1 MNLADLLDQYGEAIA
16 RTVIESYPPLY
27 DGDVRRS
34 ASADLR
40 RLLRRPLGAQ
50 VDAINATAL
59 SLKQSSGTFVVGE
72 MGTGKSY
79 IAAAAAYLA
88 VCRRILVVS
97 PPHLVKKWQR
107 EVKQTVPGAHAM
119 IVRTIGDL
127 ESLRTS
133 VHDRQFVICSR
144 ERAKLGYRWMPAVV
158 DRPARDT
165 DGGIARCDDGRIDS
179 LLCCPSC
186 FAPVSDDEDV
196 PLTLS
201 ELRVKKRRC
210 RACGESLWQADRTG
224 PRRVPLAEYVR
235 RRMPGY
241 FDLLVLDEGHE
252 YKARGSAQG
261 LAAESLSGACART
274 LTLTG
279 TLFGGYSSTLFY
291 LLWRFSPAV
300 RRDFGYRDESK
311 WISRFGI
318 VERVLKKSSDAYGDD
333 GRHSKRRSYQARTIE
348 KPGVSPSVLFH
359 LIGNTVFLRL
369 ADVSSDLPPYTER
382 VVICDLLRGADASSP
397 SQAEWYERLARD
409 LRQATV
415 SALSSGSK
423 RLLATYLQT
432 LLAYPDACTRATTVT
447 DVATGSIIA
456 QAPAL
461 PDDTLYPKEQALV
474 DLALRERTRGRRLL
488 IYITHTERRDIS
500 PRLQSILE
508 RAGLRVDVLK
518 ADTVAPDRR
527 EDWLAARVREGTE
540 VLICHPRL
548 VQTGLDLIDWPSIC
562 WFETEYSVYVMRQA
576 SRRSWRIGQRQAVE
590 V

>member
-1 MNLADLLDQYGEAIA
+1 MLGNLARPVRWGA
-16 RTVIESYPPLY
+16 
-27 DGDVRRS
+27 DGKVPTAWS
-34 ASADLR
+34 ATR
-40 RLLRRPLGAQ
+40 RRP
-50 VDAINATAL
+50 T
-59 SLKQSSGTFVVGE
+59 
-72 MGTGKSY
+72 
-79 IAAAAAYLA
+79 
-88 VCRRILVVS
+88 R
-97 PPHLVKKWQR
+97 H
-107 EVKQTVPGAHAM
+107 
-119 IVRTIGDL
+119 
-127 ESLRTS
+127 
-133 VHDRQFVICSR
+133 
-144 ERAKLGYRWMPAVV
+144 
-158 DRPARDT
+158 
-165 DGGIARCDDGRIDS
+165 
-179 LLCCPSC
+179 
-186 FAPVSDDEDV
+186 
-196 PLTLS
+196 
-201 ELRVKKRRC
+201 
-210 RACGESLWQADRTG
+210 
-224 PRRVPLAEYVR
+224 
-235 RRMPGY
+235 
-241 FDLLVLDEGHE
+241 
-252 YKARGSAQG
+252 
-261 LAAESLSGACART
+261 
-274 LTLTG
+274 
-279 TLFGGYSSTLFY
+279 SSTLFY

-318 VERVLKKSSDAYGDD
+318 VERVLKKSSDAYGED

-359 LIGNTVFLRL
+359 LIGNSVFLRL
-369 ADVSSDLPPYTER
+369 ADVSSDLPSYTER
-382 VVICDLLRGADASSP
+382 VVICDLIRGADAGSP

-474 DLALRERTRGRRLL
+474 DLALRERARGRRLL

-527 EDWLAARVREGTE
+527 EEWLAARVREGTG

-562 WFETEYSVYVMRQA
+562 WFETEYSVV
-576 SRRSWRIGQRQAVE
+576 RRVGAQ
-590 V
+590 